1 MVVTLLTA
9 SGGLL
14 GPISTV
20 LGWIMN
26 AIYEFFHLFGIQ
38 NIALSIIFFTFI
50 VRTLMLPLTIKQQ
63 KFTKLS
69 SRMNPELQKIQ
80 AKYKGKK
87 DEASLRKQQEESQA
101 LYQKYGA
108 NPASGCLP
116 MLITLPVMF
125 ALYSVINNIP
135 AYVSSVKDLY
145 DTVAVGIQATAGY
158 AEKLKEI
165 ITGATNIRMAGNNDL
180 STINYIV
187 DVLAKFQQAQWDAL
201 KDVFPS
207 LQAEIASS
215 YENIKHVNNFL
226 GLNIA
231 EKPGWAFPGII
242 VPILA
247 MVLQFIQGKQ
257 IEVKNKPGNTDPS
270 ANAMKS
276 MNVVMPVMS
285 GIFCVTLPTGI
296 GIYWIATSVYAII
309 QQFFVN
315 KYMDKVDVD
324 ELIAKNVAKASK
336 RRKMITTAA
345 SAPNAPE
352 SIQRLARMQTKS
364 IESSIQDNE
373 KQTETSETDK
383 GQEKSSGSA
392 EQNTA
397 SAPKSISDI
406 ANLLKNRNEKGD
418 K

>member
-14 GPISTV
+14 GPIATV

-87 DEASLRKQQEESQA
+87 DEVSLRKQQEESQA

-108 NPASGCLP
+108 NPTSGCLP
-116 MLITLPVMF
+116 LLITLPIMF

-135 AYVSSVKDLY
+135 AYVTSVRELY
-145 DTVAVGIQATAGY
+145 EPVANGIMENGEYVNIMRGIFENAKGIQFGD
-158 AEKLKEI
+158 
-165 ITGATNIRMAGNNDL
+165 NDL
-180 STINYIV
+180 SSVNYVI
-187 DVLAKFQQAQWDAL
+187 DALAKFQKAQWDAL
-201 KDVFPS
+201 ANAFSEMGNVIQTS
-207 LQAEIASS
+207 YNNIA
-215 YENIKHVNNFL
+215 HVNNFL

-231 EKPGWAFPGII
+231 EKPGWAFPGIL
-242 VPILA
+242 VPIFA
-247 MVLQFIQGKQ
+247 MALQFVQGKQ
-257 IEVKNKPGNTDPS
+257 LEVKNKTNNADPS

-276 MNVVMPVMS
+276 MNVVMPIMS
-285 GIFCVTLPTGI
+285 GVFCITLPTGI
-296 GIYWIATSVYAII
+296 GIYWIATSVYAIV

-315 KYMDKVDVD
+315 KYMDKIDVD

-336 RRKMITTAA
+336 KRSFIK
-345 SAPNAPE
+345 APE
-352 SIQRLARMQTKS
+352 SSKSMQDLAKLQTKS
-364 IESSIQDNE
+364 IDSSVYDKAKVTES
-373 KQTETSETDK
+373 TDARD
-383 GQEKSSGSA
+383 GQEDSDNNNNDA
-392 EQNTA
+392 NT
-397 SAPKSISDI
+397 STGPMSISEI
-406 ANLLKNRNEKGD
+406 ANLLKNKNVEKGD

>member
-1 MVVTLLTA
+1 MVTLLTA

-14 GPISTV
+14 GPIATV

-87 DEASLRKQQEESQA
+87 DEVSLRKQQEESQA

-108 NPASGCLP
+108 NPTSGCLP
-116 MLITLPVMF
+116 LLITLPIMF

-135 AYVSSVKDLY
+135 AYVTSVRELY
-145 DTVAVGIQATAGY
+145 EPVANGVMENGEYVNIMRGIFENAKGIQFGD
-158 AEKLKEI
+158 
-165 ITGATNIRMAGNNDL
+165 NDL
-180 STINYIV
+180 STVNYVI
-187 DVLAKFQQAQWDAL
+187 DALAKFQKAQWDAL
-201 KDVFPS
+201 ATAFSELGNVIQTS
-207 LQAEIASS
+207 YSNIA
-215 YENIKHVNNFL
+215 HVNNFL

-231 EKPGWAFPGII
+231 EKPGWAFPGIL

-247 MVLQFIQGKQ
+247 MALQFVQGKQ
-257 IEVKNKPGNTDPS
+257 LEVKNKTNNADPS

-276 MNVVMPVMS
+276 MNVVMPIMS
-285 GIFCVTLPTGI
+285 GVFCVTLPTGI
-296 GIYWIATSVYAII
+296 GMYWIATSVYAII

-315 KYMDKVDVD
+315 KYMDKIDVD

-336 RRKMITTAA
+336 KRSFIK
-345 SAPNAPE
+345 APE
-352 SIQRLARMQTKS
+352 SSKSMQDLAKLQTKS
-364 IESSIQDNE
+364 IDSSVYDKAKVTES
-373 KQTETSETDK
+373 TDVSD
-383 GQEKSSGSA
+383 GQEDSD
-392 EQNTA
+392 NNNNDA
-397 SAPKSISDI
+397 SASTGPMSISDI
-406 ANLLKNRNEKGD
+406 ANLLKNKNIEKGD

>member
-1 MVVTLLTA
+1 MVTLLTA
-9 SGGLL
+9 SGGVL
-14 GPISTV
+14 GPIAYV
-20 LGWIMN
+20 LGLIMN

-108 NPASGCLP
+108 NPTSGCLP
-116 MLITLPVMF
+116 LLITLPIMF

-135 AYVSSVKDLY
+135 AYVTSVKDLY
-145 DTVAVGIQATAGY
+145 EPVATGVMGTAGY
-158 AEKLKEI
+158 QDI
-165 ITGATNIRMAGNNDL
+165 IKGIVEATKTIRLSGGNDF
-180 STINYIV
+180 STVNFVV
-187 DVLAKFQQAQWDAL
+187 DALAKFQKAQWDAL
-201 KDVFPS
+201 TSAIPAMKDII
-207 LQAEIASS
+207 QSS
-215 YENIKHVNNFL
+215 YTNIVHVNNFL

-231 EKPGWAFPGII
+231 EKPGWAFPGIL

-247 MVLQFIQGKQ
+247 MVLQFVQGKQ
-257 IEVKNKPGNTDPS
+257 LEIKNKGANQDPS

-276 MNVVMPVMS
+276 MNVVMPIMS
-285 GIFCVTLPTGI
+285 GFFCVTLPTGI

-315 KYMDKVDVD
+315 KYMDKIDVD

-336 RRKMITTAA
+336 KKTFIKETQPAA
-345 SAPNAPE
+345 SMA
-352 SIQRLARMQTKS
+352 QLAKLQTKS
-364 IESSIQDNE
+364 IDSSVND
-373 KQTETSETDK
+373 KAKVTETTSEGQENTADTSSET
-383 GQEKSSGSA
+383 A
-392 EQNTA
+392 ETTG
-397 SAPKSISDI
+397 PKSISEI
-406 ANLLKNRNEKGD
+406 ANLLKNKNIEKGD

>member
-1 MVVTLLTA
+1 VVTLLTA
-9 SGGLL
+9 SGGIL
-14 GPISTV
+14 GPIATV

-87 DEASLRKQQEESQA
+87 DEVSLRKQQEESQA

-108 NPASGCLP
+108 NPTSGCLP
-116 MLITLPVMF
+116 LLITLPIMF

-135 AYVSSVKDLY
+135 AYVTSVKELY
-145 DTVAVGIQATAGY
+145 EPVATGIMGTTGY
-158 AEKLKEI
+158 EETIKSILESAK
-165 ITGATNIRMAGNNDL
+165 NIRLTGGNDL
-180 STINYIV
+180 STVNYVI
-187 DVLAKFQQAQWDAL
+187 DALAKFQKTQWDAL
-201 KDVFPS
+201 QVAFTS
-207 LQAEIASS
+207 MQTIIQTS
-215 YENIKHVNNFL
+215 YEKIAHVNNFL

-231 EKPGWAFPGII
+231 EKPGWAFPGIL

-247 MVLQFIQGKQ
+247 MALQFVQGKQ
-257 IEVKNKPGNTDPS
+257 LEVKNKANNADPS

-276 MNVVMPVMS
+276 MNVVMPIMS
-285 GIFCVTLPTGI
+285 GVFCITLPTGI
-296 GIYWIATSVYAII
+296 GIYWIATSVYAIT

-315 KYMDKVDVD
+315 KYMDKIDVD

-336 RRKMITTAA
+336 KRSFIK
-345 SAPNAPE
+345 APE
-352 SIQRLARMQTKS
+352 ASTSTSMQDLATIQTKS
-364 IESSIQDNE
+364 IDSSVYDKAKVTES
-373 KQTETSETDK
+373 TVTSE
-383 GQEKSSGSA
+383 GQDDSANSSS
-392 EQNTA
+392 EA
-397 SAPKSISDI
+397 SASNGPKSISEI
-406 ANLLKNRNEKGD
+406 ANLLKNKNIEKGD

>member
-14 GPISTV
+14 GPIATV

-87 DEASLRKQQEESQA
+87 DEVSLRKQQEESQA

-108 NPASGCLP
+108 NPTSGCLP
-116 MLITLPVMF
+116 LLITLPIMF

-135 AYVSSVKDLY
+135 AYVTSVRELY
-145 DTVAVGIQATAGY
+145 EPVANGIMENGEYVNIMRGIFENAKGIQFGD
-158 AEKLKEI
+158 
-165 ITGATNIRMAGNNDL
+165 NDL
-180 STINYIV
+180 SSVNYVI
-187 DVLAKFQQAQWDAL
+187 DALAKFQKAQWDAL
-201 KDVFPS
+201 ATAFSELSNVIQTS
-207 LQAEIASS
+207 YNNIA
-215 YENIKHVNNFL
+215 HVNNFL

-231 EKPGWAFPGII
+231 EKPGWAFPGIL
-242 VPILA
+242 VPIFA
-247 MVLQFIQGKQ
+247 MALQFVQGKQ
-257 IEVKNKPGNTDPS
+257 LEVKNKTNNADPS

-276 MNVVMPVMS
+276 MNVVMPIMS
-285 GIFCVTLPTGI
+285 GVFCITLPTGI
-296 GIYWIATSVYAII
+296 GIYWIATSVYAIV

-315 KYMDKVDVD
+315 KYMDKIDVD

-336 RRKMITTAA
+336 KRSFIK
-345 SAPNAPE
+345 APE
-352 SIQRLARMQTKS
+352 SSKSMQDLAKLQTKS
-364 IESSIQDNE
+364 IDSSVYDKAKVTES
-373 KQTETSETDK
+373 TDARD
-383 GQEKSSGSA
+383 GQEDSDNNNNDA
-392 EQNTA
+392 NT
-397 SAPKSISDI
+397 STGPMSISEI
-406 ANLLKNRNEKGD
+406 ANLLKNKNVEKGD

>member
-9 SGGLL
+9 SGGVL
-14 GPISTV
+14 GPIAYV
-20 LGWIMN
+20 LGMIMN

-87 DEASLRKQQEESQA
+87 DEVSLRKQQEESQA

-108 NPASGCLP
+108 NPTSGCLP
-116 MLITLPVMF
+116 LLITLPIMF

-135 AYVSSVKDLY
+135 AYVTSVKDLY
-145 DTVAVGIQATAGY
+145 EPVATGVMNTSGFQDIIKGIVTATKTMRLSSSNDFSTVNFVIDA
-158 AEKLKEI
+158 
-165 ITGATNIRMAGNNDL
+165 
-180 STINYIV
+180 
-187 DVLAKFQQAQWDAL
+187 LAKFQKTQWDAL
-201 KDVFPS
+201 TSAIPAMKDVI
-207 LQAEIASS
+207 QSS
-215 YENIKHVNNFL
+215 YTNIAHVNNFL
-226 GLNIA
+226 GLNIS
-231 EKPGWAFPGII
+231 EKPGWAFPGIL

-247 MVLQFIQGKQ
+247 MVLQFVQGKQ
-257 IEVKNKPGNTDPS
+257 LEIKNKTANADPS

-276 MNVVMPVMS
+276 MNVVMPIMS
-285 GIFCVTLPTGI
+285 GFFCVTLPTGI
-296 GIYWIATSVYAII
+296 GIYWIATSVYAIT

-315 KYMDKVDVD
+315 KYMDKIDVD

-336 RRKMITTAA
+336 KRTFIKETEPAA
-345 SAPNAPE
+345 SMA
-352 SIQRLARMQTKS
+352 QLAKLQTKS
-364 IESSIQDNE
+364 IDSSVND
-373 KQTETSETDK
+373 KAKVTETTSE
-383 GQEKSSGSA
+383 GQENTADTSSESA
-392 EQNTA
+392 ESTG
-397 SAPKSISDI
+397 PKSISEI
-406 ANLLKNRNEKGD
+406 ANLLKNRNIEKGD

>member
-1 MVVTLLTA
+1 MVTLLTA
-9 SGGLL
+9 GGGLL
-14 GPISTV
+14 GPIATV

-87 DEASLRKQQEESQA
+87 DEVSLRKQQEETQA
-101 LYQKYGA
+101 LYQKYGS
-108 NPASGCLP
+108 NPTSGCLP
-116 MLITLPVMF
+116 LLITLPIMF

-135 AYVSSVKDLY
+135 AYVTSVKELY
-145 DTVAVGIQATAGY
+145 EPVATGIMGTTGY
-158 AEKLKEI
+158 ADTLKGILE
-165 ITGATNIRMAGNNDL
+165 ATNNIRLNSDNDL
-180 STINYIV
+180 STVNYVI
-187 DVLAKFQQAQWDAL
+187 DILAKFQKAQWDTLTTAFSSIGT
-201 KDVFPS
+201 VI
-207 LQAEIASS
+207 QSS
-215 YENIKHVNNFL
+215 YDKIAHVNYFL

-231 EKPGWAFPGII
+231 EKPGWAFPGIL

-247 MVLQFIQGKQ
+247 MVLQFFQGKQ
-257 IEVKNKPGNTDPS
+257 LEVKNKTNNADPS

-276 MNVVMPVMS
+276 MNVVMPIMS
-285 GIFCVTLPTGI
+285 GVFCVTLPTGI

-315 KYMDKVDVD
+315 KYMDKIDVD

-336 RRKMITTAA
+336 KRTFIKT
-345 SAPNAPE
+345 PE
-352 SIQRLARMQTKS
+352 SSTSMQNLAKMQTKS
-364 IESSIQDNE
+364 IDSSVIDKAKVIESAD
-373 KQTETSETDK
+373 TSE
-383 GQEKSSGSA
+383 GQEESANSSSEAKTSTG
-392 EQNTA
+392 
-397 SAPKSISDI
+397 PKSISEI
-406 ANLLKNRNEKGD
+406 ANLLKNK
-418 K
+418 

>member
-1 MVVTLLTA
+1 MVTLLTA
-9 SGGLL
+9 SGGVL
-14 GPISTV
+14 GPIATV

-87 DEASLRKQQEESQA
+87 DEVSLRKQQEESQA

-108 NPASGCLP
+108 NPTSGCLP
-116 MLITLPVMF
+116 LLITLPIMF

-135 AYVSSVKDLY
+135 AYVTAVKDLY
-145 DTVAVGIQATAGY
+145 EPVAAGIMGTTGY
-158 AEKLKEI
+158 ENILSEI
-165 ITGATNIRMAGNNDL
+165 VKAATNIRLSGDNNFL
-180 STINYIV
+180 TVNYVI
-187 DVLAKFQQAQWDAL
+187 DALAKFQQVQWDAL
-201 KDVFPS
+201 KQAIPAMKDVI
-207 LQAEIASS
+207 QTS
-215 YENIKHVNNFL
+215 YENIAHVNNFL
-226 GLNIA
+226 GLNIS
-231 EKPGWAFPGII
+231 EKPGWAFPGIL

-257 IEVKNKPGNTDPS
+257 IEVKNKNANADPT

-276 MNVVMPVMS
+276 MNVVMPIMS
-285 GIFCVTLPTGI
+285 GFFCVTLPTGI

-315 KYMDKVDVD
+315 KYMDKIDVD

-336 RRKMITTAA
+336 KKSFVKAA
-345 SAPNAPE
+345 QSG
-352 SIQRLARMQTKS
+352 SSMQDLAKLQTKS
-364 IESSIQDNE
+364 IDSSVYD
-373 KQTETSETDK
+373 KAKVTDTAETGEV
-383 GQEKSSGSA
+383 QEDSATGSSDTSVSTGS
-392 EQNTA
+392 
-397 SAPKSISDI
+397 KSISEI
-406 ANLLKNRNEKGD
+406 ANLLKNRNIEKGD

>member
-9 SGGLL
+9 SGGML
-14 GPISTV
+14 GPIATV

-108 NPASGCLP
+108 NPTSGCLP
-116 MLITLPVMF
+116 LLITLPIMF

-135 AYVSSVKDLY
+135 AYVTSVKELY
-145 DTVAVGIQATAGY
+145 EPVATGIMGEANYVDT
-158 AEKLKEI
+158 LKDILE
-165 ITGATNIRMAGNNDL
+165 GATNIRLTGGNDL
-180 STINYIV
+180 LSVNYVI
-187 DVLAKFQQAQWDAL
+187 DALAKFQKAQWDAL
-201 KDVFPS
+201 TTAFSSMGTIIETSYKN
-207 LQAEIASS
+207 IA
-215 YENIKHVNNFL
+215 HVNNFL

-231 EKPGWAFPGII
+231 EKPGWAFPGIL
-242 VPILA
+242 VPLLA
-247 MVLQFIQGKQ
+247 MGLQFVQGKQ
-257 IEVKNKPGNTDPS
+257 LEVKNKANNADPS

-276 MNVVMPVMS
+276 MNVVMPIMS
-285 GIFCVTLPTGI
+285 GVFCVTLPTGI
-296 GIYWIATSVYAII
+296 GIYWIATSVYAIV

-315 KYMDKVDVD
+315 KYMDKIDVD
-324 ELIAKNVAKASK
+324 ALIAKNVAKASK
-336 RRKMITTAA
+336 RKSFIK
-345 SAPNAPE
+345 APE
-352 SIQRLARMQTKS
+352 SSSASMQELAKMQTKS
-364 IESSIQDNE
+364 IDSSVYDKAKVTESTDTNVGQGDIVDSN
-373 KQTETSETDK
+373 SE
-383 GQEKSSGSA
+383 A
-392 EQNTA
+392 NA
-397 SAPKSISDI
+397 STGPKSISEI
-406 ANLLKNRNEKGD
+406 ANLLKNKNIEKGD

>member
-9 SGGLL
+9 GGGLL
-14 GPISTV
+14 GPIATV

-87 DEASLRKQQEESQA
+87 DEVSLRKQQEETQA
-101 LYQKYGA
+101 LYQKYGS
-108 NPASGCLP
+108 NPTSGCLP
-116 MLITLPVMF
+116 LLITLPIMF

-135 AYVSSVKDLY
+135 AYVTSVRELY
-145 DTVAVGIQATAGY
+145 EPVATGIMGTAGY
-158 AEKLKEI
+158 TDTLKGIFENAKGI
-165 ITGATNIRMAGNNDL
+165 QFGNNDL
-180 STINYIV
+180 STVNYVI
-187 DVLAKFQQAQWDAL
+187 DALAKFQKAQWDTL
-201 KDVFPS
+201 QTVF
-207 LQAEIASS
+207 SS
-215 YENIKHVNNFL
+215 MQSVIQESYKNISHVNNFL

-231 EKPGWAFPGII
+231 EKPGWAFPGIL
-242 VPILA
+242 VPIMA
-247 MVLQFIQGKQ
+247 MVLQFFQGKQ
-257 IEVKNKPGNTDPS
+257 LEVKNKTNNADPS

-276 MNVVMPVMS
+276 MNVVMPIMS
-285 GIFCVTLPTGI
+285 GVFCVTLPTGI

-315 KYMDKVDVD
+315 KYMDKIDVD

-336 RRKMITTAA
+336 KRTFIK
-345 SAPNAPE
+345 APE
-352 SIQRLARMQTKS
+352 SNTSMRDLAKMQTKS
-364 IESSIQDNE
+364 IDSSVYDKAKVTES
-373 KQTETSETDK
+373 TATSE
-383 GQEKSSGSA
+383 GQEESANSSS
-392 EQNTA
+392 ETNA
-397 SAPKSISDI
+397 STGPKSISEI
-406 ANLLKNRNEKGD
+406 ANLLKNK
-418 K
+418 

>member
-1 MVVTLLTA
+1 VVTLLTA
-9 SGGLL
+9 GGGLL
-14 GPISTV
+14 GPIATV

-87 DEASLRKQQEESQA
+87 DDVSLRKQQEETQA
-101 LYQKYGA
+101 LYQKYGS
-108 NPASGCLP
+108 NPTSGCLP
-116 MLITLPVMF
+116 LLITLPIMF

-135 AYVSSVKDLY
+135 AYVTSVRELY
-145 DTVAVGIQATAGY
+145 EPVANGIMSTGTHVDVLNGILEGAKGT
-158 AEKLKEI
+158 I
-165 ITGATNIRMAGNNDL
+165 RITGSNDL
-180 STINYIV
+180 STVNQVI
-187 DVLAKFQQAQWDAL
+187 DVLAKFQKAQWDL
-201 KDVFPS
+201 
-207 LQAEIASS
+207 LQAAFSS
-215 YENIKHVNNFL
+215 MQSVIQESYKNISHVNNFL

-231 EKPGWAFPGII
+231 EKPGWAFPGIL

-247 MVLQFIQGKQ
+247 MVLQFFQGKQ
-257 IEVKNKPGNTDPS
+257 LEIKNKTNNADPS

-276 MNVVMPVMS
+276 MNVVMPIMS
-285 GIFCVTLPTGI
+285 GVFCVTLPTGI

-315 KYMDKVDVD
+315 KYMDKIDVD

-336 RRKMITTAA
+336 KRTFIK
-345 SAPNAPE
+345 APE
-352 SIQRLARMQTKS
+352 SNTSMQDLAKMQTKS
-364 IESSIQDNE
+364 IDSSVYDKAKVTESTD
-373 KQTETSETDK
+373 TSV
-383 GQEKSSGSA
+383 GQEESANSSDEA
-392 EQNTA
+392 NA
-397 SAPKSISDI
+397 STGPKSISEI
-406 ANLLKNRNEKGD
+406 ANLLKNKEKGD

>member
-14 GPISTV
+14 GPIATV

-87 DEASLRKQQEESQA
+87 DEVSLRKQQEESQA

-108 NPASGCLP
+108 NPTSGCLP
-116 MLITLPVMF
+116 LLITLPIMF

-135 AYVSSVKDLY
+135 AYVTSVRELY
-145 DTVAVGIQATAGY
+145 EPVANGIMENGEYVNIMRGIFENAKGIQFGD
-158 AEKLKEI
+158 
-165 ITGATNIRMAGNNDL
+165 NDL
-180 STINYIV
+180 SSVNYVI
-187 DVLAKFQQAQWDAL
+187 DALAKFQKAQWDAL
-201 KDVFPS
+201 ATAFSELGNVIQTS
-207 LQAEIASS
+207 YSNIA
-215 YENIKHVNNFL
+215 HVNNFL

-231 EKPGWAFPGII
+231 EKPGWAFPGIL

-247 MVLQFIQGKQ
+247 MALQFVQGKQ
-257 IEVKNKPGNTDPS
+257 LEVKNKTNNADPS

-276 MNVVMPVMS
+276 MNVVMPIMS
-285 GIFCVTLPTGI
+285 GVFCVTLPTGI
-296 GIYWIATSVYAII
+296 GMYWIATSVYAII

-315 KYMDKVDVD
+315 KYMDKIDVD

-336 RRKMITTAA
+336 KRSFIK
-345 SAPNAPE
+345 APE
-352 SIQRLARMQTKS
+352 SSKSMQDLAKLQTKS
-364 IESSIQDNE
+364 IDSSVYDKAKVTES
-373 KQTETSETDK
+373 TDVSD
-383 GQEKSSGSA
+383 GQEDSD
-392 EQNTA
+392 NNNNDA
-397 SAPKSISDI
+397 SASTGPMSISDI
-406 ANLLKNRNEKGD
+406 ANLLKNKNIEKGD

>member
-14 GPISTV
+14 GPIATV

-87 DEASLRKQQEESQA
+87 DEVSLRKQQEESQA

-108 NPASGCLP
+108 NPTSGCLP
-116 MLITLPVMF
+116 MLITLPIMF

-135 AYVSSVKDLY
+135 AYVTSVKELY
-145 DTVAVGIQATAGY
+145 DGVATGIQGTAGY
-158 AEKLKEI
+158 QDILKGIMEN
-165 ITGATNIRMAGNNDL
+165 ATNIRLTGNNDL

-187 DVLAKFQQAQWDAL
+187 DVLAKFQKAQWDAL
-201 KDVFPS
+201 KEAIPS
-207 LQAEIASS
+207 LQSVIVSS

-231 EKPGWAFPGII
+231 EKPGWAFPGIL

-247 MVLQFIQGKQ
+247 MALQFIQGKQ
-257 IEVKNKPGNTDPS
+257 IEVKNKTASADPS

-285 GIFCVTLPTGI
+285 GVFCVTLPTGI

-315 KYMDKVDVD
+315 KYMDRIDVD

-336 RRKMITTAA
+336 RGSFMKTAA
-345 SAPNAPE
+345 SGTQTT
-352 SIQRLARMQTKS
+352 SMQDLAKMQTKS
-364 IESSIQDNE
+364 IDSSVYD
-373 KQTETSETDK
+373 KAKVTETSDTNS
-383 GQEKSSGSA
+383 GQEDSSSSTD
-392 EQNTA
+392 QNTA
-397 SAPKSISDI
+397 SGPKSISEI
-406 ANLLKNRNEKGD
+406 ANLLKNRNIEKGD

>member
-9 SGGLL
+9 GGGLL
-14 GPISTV
+14 APIATV

-38 NIALSIIFFTFI
+38 NIALSIIVFTFI

-87 DEASLRKQQEESQA
+87 DEVSLRKQQEESQA

-108 NPASGCLP
+108 NPTSGCLP
-116 MLITLPVMF
+116 MLITLPIMF

-135 AYVSSVKDLY
+135 AYVTSVKDLY
-145 DTVAVGIQATAGY
+145 DAVATGVQGTAGY
-158 AEKLKEI
+158 QDILKGILEN
-165 ITGATNIRMAGNNDL
+165 ATNIRLTGNNDL
-180 STINYIV
+180 STINYII
-187 DVLAKFQQAQWDAL
+187 DILAKFQKAQWDAL
-201 KDVFPS
+201 TAAIPS
-207 LQAEIASS
+207 LQDVIARS
-215 YENIKHVNNFL
+215 YEDIKHVNNFL

-231 EKPGWAFPGII
+231 EKPGWAFPGIL

-257 IEVKNKPGNTDPS
+257 IEVKNKTVNTDPT

-285 GIFCVTLPTGI
+285 GVFCVTLPTGI

-315 KYMDKVDVD
+315 KYMDKIDVD

-336 RRKMITTAA
+336 KRSFINT
-345 SAPNAPE
+345 SSGAPAT
-352 SIQRLARMQTKS
+352 SMQDLAKMQTKS
-364 IESSIQDNE
+364 IDSSVYD
-373 KQTETSETDK
+373 KAKVTETSEANN
-383 GQEKSSGSA
+383 GQEDSSSSTA
-392 EQNTA
+392 DNTA
-397 SAPKSISDI
+397 SGPKSISDI
-406 ANLLKNRNEKGD
+406 ANLLKNRNVEKGD

>member
-1 MVVTLLTA
+1 MVTLLTA

-14 GPISTV
+14 GPIATV

-87 DEASLRKQQEESQA
+87 DEVSLRKQQEESQA

-108 NPASGCLP
+108 NPTSGCLP
-116 MLITLPVMF
+116 LLITLPIMF

-135 AYVSSVKDLY
+135 AYVTSVRELY
-145 DTVAVGIQATAGY
+145 EPVANGIMENGEYVNIMRGIFENAKGIQFGD
-158 AEKLKEI
+158 
-165 ITGATNIRMAGNNDL
+165 NDL
-180 STINYIV
+180 STVNYVI
-187 DVLAKFQQAQWDAL
+187 DALAKFQKAQWDAL
-201 KDVFPS
+201 ATAFSELGNVIQTS
-207 LQAEIASS
+207 YSNIA
-215 YENIKHVNNFL
+215 HVNNFL

-231 EKPGWAFPGII
+231 EKPGWAFPGIL

-247 MVLQFIQGKQ
+247 MALQFVQGKQ
-257 IEVKNKPGNTDPS
+257 LEVKNKTNNADPS

-276 MNVVMPVMS
+276 MNVVMPIMS
-285 GIFCVTLPTGI
+285 GVFCVTLPTGI
-296 GIYWIATSVYAII
+296 GMYWIATSVYAII

-315 KYMDKVDVD
+315 KYMDKIDVD

-336 RRKMITTAA
+336 KRSFIK
-345 SAPNAPE
+345 APE
-352 SIQRLARMQTKS
+352 SSKSMQDLAKLQTKS
-364 IESSIQDNE
+364 IDSSVYDKAKVTES
-373 KQTETSETDK
+373 TDVSD
-383 GQEKSSGSA
+383 GQEDSD
-392 EQNTA
+392 NNNNDA
-397 SAPKSISDI
+397 SASTGPMSISEI
-406 ANLLKNRNEKGD
+406 ANLLKNKNIEKGD

>member
-1 MVVTLLTA
+1 MVTLLTA
-9 SGGLL
+9 SGGML
-14 GPISTV
+14 GPIATV

-87 DEASLRKQQEESQA
+87 DEVSLRKQQEESQA

-108 NPASGCLP
+108 NPTSGCLP
-116 MLITLPVMF
+116 LLITLPIMF

-135 AYVSSVKDLY
+135 AYVTSVKELY
-145 DTVAVGIQATAGY
+145 EPVATGIMGTSGYTDTLKGIL
-158 AEKLKEI
+158 E
-165 ITGATNIRMAGNNDL
+165 GAKNIRITGNNDL
-180 STINYIV
+180 STVNYVI
-187 DVLAKFQQAQWDAL
+187 DVLAKFQQAQWEAL
-201 KDVFPS
+201 KTAFSSMGTVIQTSYDK
-207 LQAEIASS
+207 IA
-215 YENIKHVNNFL
+215 HVNNFL

-231 EKPGWAFPGII
+231 EKPGWAFPGIL

-247 MVLQFIQGKQ
+247 MALQFVQGKQ
-257 IEVKNKPGNTDPS
+257 LEVKNKANNADPS

-276 MNVVMPVMS
+276 MNVVMPIMS
-285 GIFCVTLPTGI
+285 GVFCVTLPTGI
-296 GIYWIATSVYAII
+296 GIYWIATSVYAIV

-315 KYMDKVDVD
+315 KYMDKIDVD
-324 ELIAKNVAKASK
+324 ALIAKNVAKASK
-336 RRKMITTAA
+336 KKTFIK
-345 SAPNAPE
+345 APE
-352 SIQRLARMQTKS
+352 SSTSMQDLAKMQTKS
-364 IESSIQDNE
+364 IDSSVYDKAKVTES
-373 KQTETSETDK
+373 TGTSE
-383 GQEKSSGSA
+383 GQEDSADSSSDAG
-392 EQNTA
+392 A
-397 SAPKSISDI
+397 STGPKSISDI
-406 ANLLKNRNEKGD
+406 ANLLKNKNIEKGD